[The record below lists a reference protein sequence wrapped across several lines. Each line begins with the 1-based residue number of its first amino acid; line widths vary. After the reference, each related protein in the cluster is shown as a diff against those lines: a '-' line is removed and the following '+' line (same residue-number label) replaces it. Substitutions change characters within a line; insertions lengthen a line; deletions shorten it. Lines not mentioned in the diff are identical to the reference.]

1 RRRAGRRVG
10 GRDPRCPGPCNRCR
24 RSRQGGRRCAQPR
37 IARLT
42 AIGFALALVTAGL
55 TMAANLMLRADIDA
69 AGGFAL
75 DGVLGIASALLKL
88 SLQPLFAIGL

>member
-1 RRRAGRRVG
+1 
-10 GRDPRCPGPCNRCR
+10 
-24 RSRQGGRRCAQPR
+24 
-37 IARLT
+37 
-42 AIGFALALVTAGL
+42 
-55 TMAANLMLRADIDA
+55 MAANLMLRADIDA